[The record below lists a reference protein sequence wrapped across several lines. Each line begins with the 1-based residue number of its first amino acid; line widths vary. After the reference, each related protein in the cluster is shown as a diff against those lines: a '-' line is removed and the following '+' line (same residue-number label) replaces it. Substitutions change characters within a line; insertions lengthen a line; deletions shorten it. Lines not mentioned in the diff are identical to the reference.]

1 MANNRKLEESKKD
14 MNFFSEFGGSGGQV
28 GSYMS
33 MILIIFLGF
42 IVIGVMVYGVF
53 FLQAVSIR
61 SDIDVLN
68 AKMQSPEYQQK
79 LDNYAALNDTLN
91 VLNQEYYDIS
101 YLYANIEARDTVD
114 SAYMDVIAKNLP
126 KDILLTNFSYNAGK
140 IILQGSS
147 LTNTAPLDLIA
158 SLTEESLFSRVEIDA
173 IDQIMTDKDVAD
185 IDYIFIYKYDFAI
198 TCYVNESY
206 AVSINKMV
214 DDATSEAL
222 APINVTQYAI
232 GDTYSEKGIA
242 TFTTLDG
249 KTYTLARVLVNDV
262 AVSKDKLAEI
272 VAADSVEGIVTADV
286 SIKLYYVPK
295 VVTTEVKN

>member
-53 FLQAVSIR
+53 FLQAVNIR

-79 LDNYAALNDTLN
+79 LQNYATLNETLN
-91 VLNQEYYDIS
+91 VLNQEYFDIT
-101 YLYANIEARDTVD
+101 YLYANIEARDTVK
-114 SAYMDVIAKNLP
+114 SSYMDVIAKNLP
-126 KDILLTNFSYNAGK
+126 KDIILTNFSYNAGK
-140 IILQGSS
+140 IILRGSS
-147 LTNTAPLDLIA
+147 LTNTAPLDLMA
-158 SLTEESLFSRVEIDA
+158 ALTEESLFSRVEIDA
-173 IDQIMTDKDVAD
+173 IDQIAADKDVPD
-185 IDYIFIYKYDFAI
+185 IDYVFIYKYDFSI

-206 AVSINKMV
+206 SVSISKKV
-214 DDATSEAL
+214 DDATDATL
-222 APINVTQYAI
+222 APIDITKYAI

-242 TFTTLDG
+242 SFTTLDG
-249 KTYTLARVLVNDV
+249 KTYTLARVLVNKV
-262 AVSKDKLAEI
+262 AVSKDKLAAI
-272 VAADSVEGIVTADV
+272 VAADSVDGVVTADV
-286 SIKLYYVPK
+286 SIELYYVPQ
-295 VVTTEVKN
+295 VATTEVKN